1 MKQLVIKGFVF
12 LICVFLTIS
21 AVIGCILYNHK
32 QNNKLENLKYNQ
44 TELLSSTISKNG
56 KSKMDFYLSD
66 GGSLSSDGVKGVYTN
81 MATGKEKVIF
91 FAYPCNDVTYEW
103 ISNKKIDIRYID
115 RYEGSENNI
124 VLDVTK
130 DTYDSRKSYKGVN

>member
-44 TELLSSTISKNG
+44 TELLSSTISKNS
-56 KSKMDFYLSD
+56 KSKMDFTCQMAVRLAPMVLKGFILIWQPERKRLY
-66 GGSLSSDGVKGVYTN
+66 SLHIRVMMLHMSG
-81 MATGKEKVIF
+81 
-91 FAYPCNDVTYEW
+91 YP
-103 ISNKKIDIRYID
+103 IKR
-115 RYEGSENNI
+115 
-124 VLDVTK
+124 
-130 DTYDSRKSYKGVN
+130 

>member
-1 MKQLVIKGFVF
+1 MNYETT
-12 LICVFLTIS
+12 C
-21 AVIGCILYNHK
+21 
-32 QNNKLENLKYNQ
+32 Q
-44 TELLSSTISKNG
+44 TELLSSAISKNG

-66 GGSLSSDGVKGVYTN
+66 GGSLSADGVKGVYTN

-103 ISNKKIDIRYID
+103 ISDKKINIRYIE

-130 DTYDSRKSYKGVN
+130 DTYDWRKSYKGVN

>member
-1 MKQLVIKGFVF
+1 MKPFVLKKFVF
-12 LICVFLTIS
+12 LICIFLIITV
-21 AVIGCILYNHK
+21 AMGYILYNHK

-66 GGSLSSDGVKGVYTN
+66 GGSLSADGVKGVYTN
-81 MATGKEKVIF
+81 MATGQEKVIF

-103 ISNKKIDIRYID
+103 ISDKKIDICYID
-115 RYEGSENNI
+115 RYEGGEINI

>member
-12 LICVFLTIS
+12 LICIFSIITV
-21 AVIGCILYNHK
+21 AMGYILYSHK

-44 TELLSSTISKNG
+44 TELLSSTTSKNG
-56 KSKMDFYLSD
+56 KSKMEFYLSD
-66 GGSLSSDGVKGVYTN
+66 GGSLSADGVKGVYTN
-81 MATGKEKVIF
+81 MATGQEKVIF
-91 FAYPCNDVTYEW
+91 FAYPCNDVIYEW
-103 ISNKKIDIRYID
+103 ISDKKINIRYIE

>member
-66 GGSLSSDGVKGVYTN
+66 GGSLSADGVKGVYTN
-81 MATGKEKVIF
+81 MATGQEKVIF
-91 FAYPCNDVTYEW
+91 FA
-103 ISNKKIDIRYID
+103 
-115 RYEGSENNI
+115 
-124 VLDVTK
+124 
-130 DTYDSRKSYKGVN
+130 